1 MSGIKDPTIKVK
13 YNVKIAKRKFMPDDS
28 GKIISREGIRG
39 CYAPWEVQ
47 NVHNLLTDA
56 GRDFLHQQGYFTTG
70 LGANGGNY
78 IALTVNTGAPADG
91 DTTLTGEI
99 TDGGLGRSQGTL
111 SHSAGENTS
120 TIVKTFTA
128 SATHTSVQKSA
139 LFSASTAGTMVH
151 EATFTAV
158 TLESSDQLQI
168 TWTVTIDD

>member
-13 YNVKIAKRKFMPDDS
+13 YNVKVAKRKFIPDTNGS
-28 GKIISREGIRG
+28 VISHDGRRG
-39 CYAPWEVQ
+39 SYSPWNIQ

-78 IALTVNTGAPADG
+78 IALTTNTAAPADG

-99 TDGGLGRSQGTL
+99 TDGGLGRAQGTL

-120 TIVKTFTA
+120 TVVNTFTA

-139 LFSASTAGTMVH
+139 LFTASSAGSMVH

-158 TLESSDQLQI
+158 TLESADQLQI
-168 TWTVTIDD
+168 SWTITIDD